1 MDSTFV
7 AMFPYVITNYGGSL
21 VYGHRYIFQSMPRM
35 LTLWLDFGADVARQ
49 QNSKERTD
57 EKTKNVRSYH
67 HDDTPPCRTHAVYER
82 CVSPA
87 YRPSSAWRR

>member
-1 MDSTFV
+1 MQFILRVLRQAMMDSTFV

-21 VYGHRYIFQSMPRM
+21 VYGHRYIFHSMPRM

-57 EKTKNVRSYH
+57 EKTKNVRSYPH
-67 HDDTPPCRTHAVYER
+67 RQATLPTAR
-82 CVSPA
+82 CL
-87 YRPSSAWRR
+87 